1 MRAKKLYQVLTF
13 YTTSAVMELEA
24 FCKQNGIP
32 GRLILFRGNFL
43 LAAGSHGGWNRMRTG
58 SIPACLQSALLKSNR
73 PKKFCYNK
81 IVPSVQTRI
90 SLSGY
95 LRGGD
100 LLFYQSFV
108 VHRPCRLQ

>member
-1 MRAKKLYQVLTF
+1 
-13 YTTSAVMELEA
+13 
-24 FCKQNGIP
+24 
-32 GRLILFRGNFL
+32 
-43 LAAGSHGGWNRMRTG
+43 MRTG

-108 VHRPCRLQ
+108 IQSPCRLQYA

>member
-1 MRAKKLYQVLTF
+1 MYFLDRMHFNLVDDWGYPIPQEELYVPHFRTNCE
-13 YTTSAVMELEA
+13 TCGS
-24 FCKQNGIP
+24 
-32 GRLILFRGNFL
+32 RLICNGCSNCGKW
-43 LAAGSHGGWNRMRTG
+43 AN
-58 SIPACLQSALLKSNR
+58 ACDRSKAKA
-73 PKKFCYNK
+73 
-81 IVPSVQTRI
+81 IPSVQTRI